1 MKPNCFDMAEKVAVF
16 VSTPAQYHFYK
27 NIIKALLNDGCRVEL
42 LYRDYGETLEVAELR
57 GKVFTRVKS
66 NWDRIFKFP
75 FDVMRAKKIL
85 SDFKPDL
92 VTGFEIYAP
101 YTAKVLGARNFVFY
115 DSEPRSS
122 KLLALQM
129 KAYLPFVDAIITPYT
144 YLDDLGKRHLRI
156 YSLKELAY
164 LHPKYFKPDKS
175 ILDELG
181 VDENGYAI
189 LRFNAF
195 DAAHDIGVKGFS
207 YEDKLELVKRL
218 SKYVEVFIS
227 SERKISKELEKYT
240 IKVSK
245 KRIHHAIYFARLLV
259 TDTQTMASESA
270 ILGTPTIR
278 SNKFVDPKREMG
290 NFVELERHGLMINI
304 GDPKKAIEL
313 AEEIVRDEKVKKLWK
328 RRRDEFLKDKI
339 DITSFMVWFIEYYP
353 DSLREFRENPK
364 IQFKFR

>member
-1 MKPNCFDMAEKVAVF
+1 MAEKVAVF

-27 NIIKALLNDGCRVEL
+27 NIIKTLLNDECRVEL

-181 VDENGYAI
+181 VNENGYAI

-227 SERKISKELEKYT
+227 SEGKISKELEKYT
-240 IKVSK
+240 IRVSK
-245 KRIHHAIYFARLLV
+245 KRIHHAIYFARAVL
-259 TDTQTMASESA
+259 TDTGTIASESA
-270 ILGTPTIR
+270 LLGIPVI
-278 SNKFVDPKREMG
+278 NAHPKSKLFG